1 MMIFV
6 IDTSGITDPR
16 LREALHA
23 SNLDEVVDKL
33 ADLMGIARLK
43 LGMSFYMPP
52 SMFEELKRFLLRNNV
67 STRTI
72 NKLAAVLVVKAPDKI
87 RTQIPAIVMSRYV
100 EEIAKRLFKGL
111 RVAEES
117 VRRTARAVTKT
128 DENRYEVPGD
138 VAQVE
143 KLVGDIIHDLR
154 EKYRE
159 ATRKGVVDTVVDFDA
174 VMLAVEL
181 RAIMVTNDEGIRRL
195 CEDLG
200 IIVVDPLTF
209 LEMLKRFQE
218 YSKKS
223 L

>member
-1 MMIFV
+1 MMVFV

-16 LREALHA
+16 LREALNA
-23 SNLDEVVDKL
+23 SSLEEVVDKL

-67 STRTI
+67 RIETI

-87 RTQIPAIVMSRYV
+87 RTQIPAIVMSKYV

-117 VRRTARAVTKT
+117 VRRTARAMSRRER
-128 DENRYEVPGD
+128 DQG
-138 VAQVE
+138 VADKHRVDR
-143 KLVGDIIHDLR
+143 LVGDIIHDLR

-181 RAIMVTNDEGIRRL
+181 RATMVTNDEGIRRL

-209 LEMLKRFQE
+209 LEMLRRFQE
-218 YSKKS
+218 YSEKS

>member
-1 MMIFV
+1 MMVFV

-16 LREALHA
+16 LREVLGV
-23 SNLDEVVDKL
+23 SSLEEVVDKL
-33 ADLMGIARLK
+33 ADLMATARIK
-43 LGMSFYMPP
+43 LGMTFYMPP

-67 STRTI
+67 RVEVV

-87 RTQIPAIVMSRYV
+87 RTQIPAIVMSKYV

-117 VRRTARAVTKT
+117 VRKTARTFAKT
-128 DENRYEVPGD
+128 DSNRSRGFEKSRVD
-138 VAQVE
+138 

-181 RAIMVTNDEGIRRL
+181 RATMVTNDEGIKRL

-218 YSKKS
+218 YAERSR
-223 L
+223 

>member
-1 MMIFV
+1 MMVFV

-16 LREALHA
+16 LREALGV
-23 SNLDEVVDKL
+23 SSLEEVVDKL
-33 ADLMGIARLK
+33 ADLMTTARIK
-43 LGMSFYMPP
+43 LGMTFYMPP

-67 STRTI
+67 RVEVV

-87 RTQIPAIVMSRYV
+87 RTQIPAIVMSKYV

-117 VRRTARAVTKT
+117 VRKTARTFAKT
-128 DENRYEVPGD
+128 DSDRSRGFEKSRVD
-138 VAQVE
+138 

-181 RAIMVTNDEGIRRL
+181 RATMVTNDEGIKRL

-218 YSKKS
+218 YAERSR
-223 L
+223 

>member
-1 MMIFV
+1 MIFV

-16 LREALHA
+16 LREALNA

-67 STRTI
+67 RTKTI
-72 NKLAAVLVVKAPDKI
+72 NKLTAVLVVKAPDKI

-117 VRRTARAVTKT
+117 VRRTARVVAKT
-128 DENRYEVPGD
+128 DKNRKNTSDRV
-138 VAQVE
+138 QVE

-209 LEMLKRFQE
+209 LEMLRRFQE
-218 YSKKS
+218 YSERS

>member
-16 LREALHA
+16 LREALGA
-23 SNLDEVVDKL
+23 SSLDEVVDKL

-52 SMFEELKRFLLRNNV
+52 SMFEELKRFLIRNNV
-67 STRTI
+67 KIETI

-117 VRRTARAVTKT
+117 VRRTARTITSKSSK
-128 DENRYEVPGD
+128 NREERDGKIRIEEV
-138 VAQVE
+138 
-143 KLVGDIIHDLR
+143 VGNIIHDLR

-159 ATRKGVVDTVVDFDA
+159 ATRRGVVDTVVDFDA

-181 RAIMVTNDEGIRRL
+181 RATMVTNDEGIRRL

-209 LEMLKRFQE
+209 LEMLRRFQE
-218 YSKKS
+218 YSEKS

>member
-6 IDTSGITDPR
+6 IDTSGVTDPR
-16 LREALHA
+16 LREALNA
-23 SNLDEVVDKL
+23 SSLDEVVDKL

-67 STRTI
+67 RTETI
-72 NKLAAVLVVKAPDKI
+72 NKLVAVLVVKAPDKI

-117 VRRTARAVTKT
+117 VRRTARAVART
-128 DENRYEVPGD
+128 DKNRNDMLSKV
-138 VAQVE
+138 QVE

-181 RAIMVTNDEGIRRL
+181 RATMVTNDEGIRRL

-209 LEMLKRFQE
+209 LEMLRRFQE
-218 YSKKS
+218 YSEKS

>member
-1 MMIFV
+1 MMVFV

-16 LREALHA
+16 LREALGV
-23 SNLDEVVDKL
+23 SSLEEVVDKL
-33 ADLMGIARLK
+33 ADLMATARIK
-43 LGMSFYMPP
+43 LGMTFYMPP

-67 STRTI
+67 RVEVV

-87 RTQIPAIVMSRYV
+87 RTQIPAIVMSKYV

-117 VRRTARAVTKT
+117 VRKTARTFAKT
-128 DENRYEVPGD
+128 GSDRSRGFEKSRVD
-138 VAQVE
+138 

-181 RAIMVTNDEGIRRL
+181 RATMVTNDEGIKRL

-218 YSKKS
+218 YAERSR
-223 L
+223 

>member
-1 MMIFV
+1 MMVFV

-16 LREALHA
+16 LREALGA
-23 SNLDEVVDKL
+23 FSLEEVVDKL
-33 ADLMGIARLK
+33 ADLMATARIK
-43 LGMSFYMPP
+43 LGMTFYMPP

-67 STRTI
+67 RVEVV

-87 RTQIPAIVMSRYV
+87 RTQIPAIVMSKYV

-117 VRRTARAVTKT
+117 VRKTARTFAKT
-128 DENRYEVPGD
+128 DSDRSRGFEKSRVD
-138 VAQVE
+138 

-181 RAIMVTNDEGIRRL
+181 RATMVTNDEGIKRL

-218 YSKKS
+218 YAERSR
-223 L
+223 